1 MDTSSLIDLLQ
12 WPAMV
17 ASIVAA
23 WLVASTR
30 AGRRNLGFWVF
41 LGSNVLW
48 TAWGWHTQA
57 WALIVLQV
65 TLALMNLRGLKK
77 TEQLQE
83 SGRDNA

>member
-1 MDTSSLIDLLQ
+1 MEASSLIDLLQ

-30 AGRRNLGFWVF
+30 ARRRNFGFWVF
-41 LGSNVLW
+41 LASNVLW
-48 TAWGWHTQA
+48 TFWGWHTRA

-65 TLALMNLRGLKK
+65 TLALMNVRGLKK
-77 TEQLQE
+77 TEALQE
-83 SGRDNA
+83 SGQDTA